1 MAYRRIDDNDTVEI
15 RRAQG
20 GNKPETRTVAELNEY
35 FSKEENTEIDTLQAQ
50 VGDYDPDTTG
60 STITDDLER
69 LQADVLTAGTGL
81 LDRTAALEAIVQTAA
96 SGTPVAPVAATASL
110 AIASGISLDLTART
124 AGAVGNNIVVKLID
138 PEKDAEAEVVSV
150 SGSTINVTLASA
162 HGAITSNLDA
172 VKAAIEGNIEANA
185 LITVAVGGTG
195 TALVTA
201 DETTLEGGIDGTV
214 GKAGELRYNDTTLY
228 VSDGESTE
236 AVDNWLSAP
245 LLPPLPTVID
255 LSDATE
261 DYKIEEGKNSI
272 IVLTDNNND
281 NGYKIKLPAAI
292 VGLRVTIINQDN
304 ASVAIRP
311 ASGEYLNGSDSTF
324 TLTTLNSATF
334 YCYADGK
341 WAII

>member
-35 FSKEENTEIDTLQAQ
+35 FSKEEDT
-50 VGDYDPDTTG
+50 
-60 STITDDLER
+60 R
-69 LQADVLTAGTGL
+69 LS
-81 LDRTAALEAIVQTAA
+81 ALETDSQTAA
-96 SGTPVAPVAATASL
+96 RMPENAPVTPVAATGTAFETNT
-110 AIASGISLDLTART
+110 LTYT
-124 AGAVGNNIVVKLID
+124 AKTKGAAGNSIVVKLID
-138 PEKDAEAEVVSV
+138 PKEDATAETVSV
-150 SGSTINVTLASA
+150 NGSTINVTLASA
-162 HGAITSNLDA
+162 ESAITSDLNA
-172 VKAAIEGNIEANA
+172 VKAAIEGNTAADA

-261 DYKIEEGKNSI
+261 DYEIEEGKNSI
-272 IVLTDNNND
+272 IVLTNNATIAK
-281 NGYKIKLPAAI
+281 GIVLPAAI
-292 VGLRVTIINQDN
+292 VGLRVTIINQDD

-311 ASGEYLNGSDSTF
+311 AAGEYINGSDSTPF
-324 TLTTLNSATF
+324 ELTKPNSATF

>member
-1 MAYRRIDDNDTVEI
+1 MAYRRIDDNDTIEI

-35 FSKEENTEIDTLQAQ
+35 FSKEEDTRLSATE
-50 VGDYDPDTTG
+50 
-60 STITDDLER
+60 TDS
-69 LQADVLTAGTGL
+69 
-81 LDRTAALEAIVQTAA
+81 QTAA
-96 SGTPVAPVAATASL
+96 RMPENAPVTPVAATGTAFETNT
-110 AIASGISLDLTART
+110 LTYT
-124 AGAVGNNIVVKLID
+124 AKTKGAAGNSIVVKLID
-138 PEKDAEAEVVSV
+138 PEDDAEDEIVSV
-150 SGSTINVTLASA
+150 SGSEINVTLASSE
-162 HGAITSNLDA
+162 GAITSDLDA
-172 VKAAIEGNIEANA
+172 VKAAIEGNTAAKA

-195 TALVTA
+195 TTLVTA
-201 DETTLEGGIDGTV
+201 NETKLEGGTDGTV

-261 DYKIEEGKNSI
+261 DYEIEEGKNSI
-272 IVLTDNNND
+272 IVLTNNATIAK
-281 NGYKIKLPAAI
+281 GIVLPAAI

-311 ASGEYLNGSDSTF
+311 AAEEYINGSDSTPF

-334 YCYADGK
+334 YCYADGY